1 MKKGHPLAK
10 IAKNGTFL
18 GPKKGKLQCAHF
30 TCPFFEFFPHN
41 PLPTSLPVLLIHLEL
56 PNMIP
61 WSLTATIKLLYLNFM
76 IIIFYCVQ
84 VFKFKNKPSYI
95 SIGKP
100 VTLFVKTSITLA
112 SFAWCPAS
120 GFSVPCPNLTSV
132 STAIVN
138 NSG

>member
-1 MKKGHPLAK
+1 MKKGHPAAK
-10 IAKNGTFL
+10 IAVLFWN
-18 GPKKGKLQCAHF
+18 PKKENYSVLILF
-30 TCPFFEFFPHN
+30 VLFLNFFHTTLY
-41 PLPTSLPVLLIHLEL
+41 PLPLLVLLIHLQL

-61 WSLTATIKLLYLNFM
+61 WSLTATIKLLYLNL
-76 IIIFYCVQ
+76 IIINFYSVQ

-100 VTLFVKTSITLA
+100 VTLFVRTSITLA

-120 GFSVPCPNLTSV
+120 GFFVPCPNLISV
-132 STAIVN
+132 STAIVQ

>member
-1 MKKGHPLAK
+1 MVL
-10 IAKNGTFL
+10 FWD
-18 GPKKGKLQCAHF
+18 PKKENYSVLILLVLFLNFLH
-30 TCPFFEFFPHN
+30 TTLY
-41 PLPTSLPVLLIHLEL
+41 PLPLSVLLIHLQL

-61 WSLTATIKLLYLNFM
+61 WSLTATIKLLYLNFI
-76 IIIFYCVQ
+76 IIIFYSVQ

-120 GFSVPCPNLTSV
+120 GFSVPCPNLTSI
-132 STAIVN
+132 SAAIVKKQWLDN
-138 NSG
+138 KPM